1 MRDLTRRGLQPDRVF
16 WNTIIRF
23 YAAQVSGWVG
33 KGEGQY
39 HRKTDM
45 HIPTCPYESSHP
57 ISTPIPQ
64 KINNNQQ
71 GDVARA
77 REALQEMRRG
87 HNIEPDAISYTTCIQ
102 ACGRVRFVNAEG
114 LI

>member
-1 MRDLTRRGLQPDRVF
+1 MPRRLVGGCVC
-16 WNTIIRF
+16 N
-23 YAAQVSGWVG
+23 SGWDVPRDIHAY
-33 KGEGQY
+33 QRPY
-39 HRKTDM
+39 DP
-45 HIPTCPYESSHP
+45 PTP
-57 ISTPIPQ
+57 TPQ

-71 GDVARA
+71 GDEARA

-102 ACGRVRFVNAEG
+102 ACGRVRFFLEVEG